1 MADNTQSE
9 IDIEKLFRT
18 NKPKTPR
25 QLQVSELL
33 DSGYSLPEEAAP
45 KESISEEAEVA
56 AKEKKVENMSAFENS
71 EIDTKKI
78 FDDMS
83 MFLRPNAAK
92 SLENKSVQCD
102 LANELAE

>member
-1 MADNTQSE
+1 
-9 IDIEKLFRT
+9 
-18 NKPKTPR
+18 
-25 QLQVSELL
+25 
-33 DSGYSLPEEAAP
+33 
-45 KESISEEAEVA
+45 
-56 AKEKKVENMSAFENS
+56 MSAFENS

-102 LANELAE
+102 LANELAVPKADESP